1 MQLWFAEI
9 HSILGIPQF
18 LPSFLYLQ
26 SRDCADS
33 ELTDRKPVAPE
44 APGHPVPWGKSCW
57 QTQCHPAL
65 RGGTGHWNANTGH
78 GFARCRT
85 YYLHSIRNTGHA
97 YSVHEALWR
106 KTVPKVKPSQRP
118 APGTAVD
125 GTEGPLDSCPPSR
138 LGGGAWSHLGTT
150 TEQGGTCEVFL
161 NIGPVQHGTCWAFQF
176 CRWSSLPPG
185 SGTETG
191 QKRAWS
197 ACLQSF
203 FKAVQHW

>member
-1 MQLWFAEI
+1 MDSDHCPLHHSHGHNQLDYTHVVERDLRQGSSGQHLLLAICLGLPAWNMQLWFAKI

-85 YYLHSIRNTGHA
+85 YYLHSIQNTGH
-97 YSVHEALWR
+97 
-106 KTVPKVKPSQRP
+106 
-118 APGTAVD
+118 
-125 GTEGPLDSCPPSR
+125 
-138 LGGGAWSHLGTT
+138 
-150 TEQGGTCEVFL
+150 
-161 NIGPVQHGTCWAFQF
+161 I
-176 CRWSSLPPG
+176 
-185 SGTETG
+185 
-191 QKRAWS
+191 
-197 ACLQSF
+197 
-203 FKAVQHW
+203 